1 MCDGSEAERVWGLEL
16 EDRRWVSCVV
26 LLGVV
31 LNDEKDLSI
40 APLNVGANTCNT
52 GLIIGEKAAGII
64 IHELGIISKSSL

>member
-31 LNDEKDLSI
+31 LNDRTDMSI

-52 GLIIGEKAAGII
+52 ALIIGEKAAGTII
-64 IHELGIISKSSL
+64 QELGIVSKSRL